1 MDFAAQGAPAFNPR
15 FRFFEPLPAK
25 LLLREVKE
33 EDYDPV
39 FPEFDENNIITRGSP
54 YHSALALW
62 NFLSSYLKSYRSAKD
77 PNTKILSAFG
87 PKWFGFSEAE
97 YRFRRP
103 LYHASSGTDWIT
115 MNLWDRL
122 DRRFP
127 HIKCTLIS
135 NEYVDEELL
144 SSELL
149 LITRLMWQRR
159 IRSMTL
165 DHDIVPILVFS
176 LMGTQHVRILQAHFD
191 GSTLI
196 ILKSKTLDLTTR
208 DDEALDLLGQWYC
221 SDPVGNTM
229 WDEPVRTGTV

>member
-1 MDFAAQGAPAFNPR
+1 MDFTAQGAPAFDPR
-15 FRFFEPLPAK
+15 FKFFEPVPAK
-25 LLLREVKE
+25 LLLRPVKE

-39 FPEFDENNIITRGSP
+39 FPEFDENNTMVKGYPSI
-54 YHSALALW
+54 SALALW
-62 NFLSSYLKSYRSAKD
+62 NFLSSYLKS
-77 PNTKILSAFG
+77 
-87 PKWFGFSEAE
+87 EAE

-103 LYHASSGTDWIT
+103 LHHASSGTDWIT
-115 MNLWDRL
+115 MNLWNRL
-122 DRRFP
+122 DRRFA

-135 NEYVDEELL
+135 NEYAGDELL

-149 LITRLMWQRR
+149 MITRLMWQRR

-196 ILKSKTLDLTTR
+196 RLKSKTLDLTTR